1 MLGLDALDTAD
12 EQETIEVPKKRSF
25 RSLWE
30 VLANLTTGETLSLLV
45 GGYNENDDGATSTD
59 AANGASDD
67 LAHAEPSNNGRRNA
81 MEIGASR
88 RAAIMNVMRRNIGRC
103 LDELSEVGYFDDDT
117 VGACEGGSDEWSGHR
132 SGASDGSLLHRSR
145 IERRLAAL
153 IDTFDTCSSPPPNFD
168 RKLWRGLTI
177 VLIAVVCPRASFNDD
192 ERGVLLPPS
201 IVNLGILPEEYDY
214 LTKSV
219 FVSLG

>member
-1 MLGLDALDTAD
+1 
-12 EQETIEVPKKRSF
+12 
-25 RSLWE
+25 
-30 VLANLTTGETLSLLV
+30 
-45 GGYNENDDGATSTD
+45 
-59 AANGASDD
+59 
-67 LAHAEPSNNGRRNA
+67 

-192 ERGVLLPPS
+192 ERRLLPPS
-201 IVNLGILPEEYDY
+201 IVNLGILHEEYDY